1 MLHEGAA
8 RVRHFQSRV
17 FHISMSPSL
26 PSIICMMSFNDF
38 HQFLGS
44 CSYYVRCHRRALCN
58 TVISPSVHLSVQWH
72 SCLGYRHAGCQQ
84 LSHCRPPDTCAT
96 DVNLPRVERP
106 SAGCISS
113 RHPQGDNLYWSNWQM
128 DCNSWAPLSE
138 QCISDARRWKLQ
150 QSISDGRRGETDQ
163 DLTMLTTW
171 QSWCRQSAELTSDQ
185 TRTALQTHQHSS
197 PVCHWHY
204 YHHLFEE
211 LFPNSDGMVR
221 VTL

>member
-1 MLHEGAA
+1 VAFKFKYDDPRLKMLHEGAA

-44 CSYYVRCHRRALCN
+44 CSYYVGCHRRALCN
-58 TVISPSVHLSVQWH
+58 TVIRPSVHLSVQWH

-113 RHPQGDNLYWSNWQM
+113 RHPQGDNLYWSNWQWTATAEHHCPSRVLVM
-128 DCNSWAPLSE
+128 LGSENCSRVLVTVDEVKLTKIWPCWPPDSHDVNSQLNWQVTKHVQLYKHITCMPLTLLSSLVWGI
-138 QCISDARRWKLQ
+138 IS
-150 QSISDGRRGETDQ
+150 
-163 DLTMLTTW
+163 
-171 QSWCRQSAELTSDQ
+171 
-185 TRTALQTHQHSS
+185 
-197 PVCHWHY
+197 
-204 YHHLFEE
+204 
-211 LFPNSDGMVR
+211 
-221 VTL
+221 